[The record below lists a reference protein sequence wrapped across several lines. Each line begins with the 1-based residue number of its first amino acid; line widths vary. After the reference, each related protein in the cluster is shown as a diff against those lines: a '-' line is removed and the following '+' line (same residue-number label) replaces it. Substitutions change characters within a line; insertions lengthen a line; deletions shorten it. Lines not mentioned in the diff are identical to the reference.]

1 MATGTS
7 KSEIVFVTREST
19 YATAVAAGNGDY
31 LLTKS
36 LAMQNQSPLLNPPEK
51 VISSGQTIG
60 ISGRRSATWDL
71 SCLVRPSG
79 TAGTPPDLQYLI
91 ESVLGAA
98 ATVSAGVS
106 VTFPTGPSNLS
117 MNLWRYRDPSGL
129 TQQVAIGAIAN
140 SMSLRCQDGY
150 IDASF
155 GGSAR
160 WILDTDNLASTATAG
175 KGGLSSIAARPS
187 APVSSGEPLT
197 SFIGSLTMDGV
208 AYGSARDLT
217 LTVDAARAIDN
228 TTIFNGAFGGE
239 PYAGLKQVTFEVTI
253 TDDDTAALKALK
265 AKCAAGTTWALALV
279 VGGTAGSI
287 MTINLARIR
296 TDAINFDDSAPTWGC
311 KMRGQTYLSAAS
323 ASDEMTIVFT

>member
-1 MATGTS
+1 MATATS

-19 YATAVAAGNGDY
+19 YATAVAPANGDY

-36 LAMQNQSPLLNPPEK
+36 LSMVNTSPLLNPPEK

-60 ISGRRSATWDL
+60 VSGRKSATWDL
-71 SCLVRPSG
+71 SCLIRPSG

-117 MNLWRYRDPSGL
+117 MNLFRYRDPSGM

-140 SMSLRCQDGY
+140 TMALNCQDGF
-150 IDASF
+150 IETSF
-155 GGSAR
+155 GGMAR

-197 SFIGSLTMDGV
+197 SFVGSLTMDGV
-208 AYGSARDLT
+208 TYDVRNLRFN
-217 LTVDAARAIDN
+217 VDAKRSIDN
-228 TTIFNGAFGGE
+228 SVLFKGAFGGD
-239 PYAGLKQVTFEVTI
+239 PAADLKQVTFECVI
-253 TDDDTAALKALK
+253 PDDDTSALKALK

-279 VGGTAGSI
+279 CGGTAGSI
-287 MTINLARIR
+287 MTINLAHIR
-296 TDAINFDDSAPTWGC
+296 TDAINFDDSALTWGC
-311 KMRGQTYLSAAS
+311 KITGQTYLSAAS
-323 ASDEMTIVFT
+323 ASDECTIVFT